1 MRELR
6 NWFNVLCS
14 RGPSFGYHPEP
25 TKSFIVV
32 DERWRSEAVAV
43 FGDLGV
49 QVVTGHRFLDGFIG
63 SQSEKDEYVMSKVR
77 RWVGHLDVLAE
88 AASTQPQLA
97 YAALSRSLQ
106 HEWTFLLR
114 VVPQCGQ
121 LFQEIELS
129 LFSRFLPAMF
139 GVEVS
144 AVERS
149 LFALPLWLG
158 SLGICNPVSLA
169 SHLFD
174 SSVRGTEH
182 LVRSIV
188 GLEIFELDS
197 HFDRVSSN
205 KLHYRHQLNTV
216 SDDEFSR
223 PLALFDPM
231 QQRAILR
238 ARDGNISSWLSV
250 LPLARSQFDL
260 SAQEFRD
267 GLALRYRKPLLS
279 LPSVCDGC
287 GAPISVDHAL
297 DCRFGGLVTRRHNEV
312 RDAFGDLASLVWSP
326 VVKEPIVC
334 DGSGSADSLIADLC
348 VRGVWEP

>member
-1 MRELR
+1 M
-6 NWFNVLCS
+6 
-14 RGPSFGYHPEP
+14 
-25 TKSFIVV
+25 
-32 DERWRSEAVAV
+32 
-43 FGDLGV
+43 
-49 QVVTGHRFLDGFIG
+49 
-63 SQSEKDEYVMSKVR
+63 
-77 RWVGHLDVLAE
+77 
-88 AASTQPQLA
+88 
-97 YAALSRSLQ
+97 
-106 HEWTFLLR
+106 
-114 VVPQCGQ
+114 
-121 LFQEIELS
+121 
-129 LFSRFLPAMF
+129 
-139 GVEVS
+139 
-144 AVERS
+144 
-149 LFALPLWLG
+149 
-158 SLGICNPVSLA
+158 SLA

-216 SDDEFSR
+216 FDDEFSR
-223 PLALFDPM
+223 LLALFDPM

-287 GAPISVDHAL
+287 GAPFSVDHAL

-348 VRGVWEP
+348 VGFGSHRPRHCLTSE